1 VSESLRHLSR
11 FALLLALGVW
21 GVLLGRSL
29 RDPQPAVRIVVLVLF
44 GVVIAVAGRRL
55 YGYAG
60 VGTWRPRSEPAAA
73 PALPADGLVDINA
86 ADAAAL
92 QQLPG
97 VGPVSA
103 ERIVEEREA
112 GGPFASV
119 EELTRVAGF
128 GPAKVRVI
136 AGHARV

>member
-60 VGTWRPRSEPAAA
+60 VGTWRRRSEPAAGA
-73 PALPADGLVDINA
+73 ALPADGLVDINT
-86 ADAAAL
+86 ADVAGL
-92 QQLPG
+92 QKLPG

-112 GGPFASV
+112 GGPYASV